1 VVQNGAAEVPQP
13 ARVEK
18 MPDLVVKHLEARGG
32 ESSRFVVQLDPP
44 ELGRVAI
51 EFQFDGTEL
60 RKLVVIG
67 ETADA
72 MRQLRQIHYALSEA
86 LSEHGV
92 DGGQMDFRQ
101 EGNGREKRDGES
113 AEGLARERPDTLN
126 PVIEVL
132 TEATRPPIGDGRI
145 LNIKL

>member
-1 VVQNGAAEVPQP
+1 
-13 ARVEK
+13 
-18 MPDLVVKHLEARGG
+18 MPDLVVKHLEAQGG
-32 ESSRFVVQLDPP
+32 ESSRLVVQLDPP

-101 EGNGREKRDGES
+101 ESQGREKRDGEPARNLPRDRS
-113 AEGLARERPDTLN
+113 ETPGPVLAAINRAARPLMSEGQN
-126 PVIEVL
+126 
-132 TEATRPPIGDGRI
+132 